1 MATQL
6 LADEMLDAY
15 DSPATRKI
23 IKDAFTGILTEI
35 CKDVEDVSAGLKE
48 YIEGKLNPNLD
59 KVSLQVLLK
68 LKKILRKVIFYFIQ
82 DLDGRG

>member
-23 IKDAFTGILTEI
+23 IKEALTGILAEI
-35 CKDVEDVSAGLKE
+35 CKDVDDVSAGLKN
-48 YIEGKLNPNLD
+48 YIEGKLTPNLD
-59 KVSLQVLLK
+59 KVSLQVILK

-82 DLDGRG
+82 DLDGRV